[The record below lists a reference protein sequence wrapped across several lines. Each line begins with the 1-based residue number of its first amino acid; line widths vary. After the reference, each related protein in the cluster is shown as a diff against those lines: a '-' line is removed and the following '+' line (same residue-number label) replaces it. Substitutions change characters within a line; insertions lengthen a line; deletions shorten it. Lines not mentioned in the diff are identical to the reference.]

1 MSNQP
6 KKKSGEKIKMILSLE
21 IHSLQIILP
30 ESCELFIEVQR
41 GKDLKESTEKLEYD
55 PSAPNLSL
63 NSKLSSRIVM
73 QKKGKKYKKKTL
85 KFKIFQSTPPQQLG
99 SISIDLSP
107 IPSLK
112 KPISRREIPFASPSS
127 DQPSSITLSLSL
139 SPILNTESSEPLA
152 SNLTVKNLPKLEYS
166 EDVDSDNESVSSRMS
181 FSDAIL
187 HPKESEILSESSS
200 SEEEYKQ
207 LPVDKLIAAAP
218 KASMQN
224 VVPNERSRNLSIAEK
239 EEKAGIAGKRETGTC
254 VNCEIV

>member
-1 MSNQP
+1 MSKQP
-6 KKKSGEKIKMILSLE
+6 KKKSGEKIKMVMSLE
-21 IHSLQIILP
+21 IHSLHITLP
-30 ESCELFIEVQR
+30 ETCELFIEVQR
-41 GKDLKESTEKLEYD
+41 GKDLKTSTEKHEYD
-55 PSAPNLSL
+55 PSAPHISL
-63 NSKLSSRIVM
+63 NSKFSAHITM

-85 KFKIFQSTPPQQLG
+85 KFKVFQSSSPQQLG

-107 IPSLK
+107 IPALK
-112 KPISRREIPFASPSS
+112 KPISRREISFSSPSS

-139 SPILNTESSEPLA
+139 SQVLNTEPFS
-152 SNLTVKNLPKLEYS
+152 SNLTAKNLPKPEFS

-218 KASMQN
+218 KASMES
-224 VVPNERSRNLSIAEK
+224 VKPNERSRNMFIDEK
-239 EEKAGIAGKRETGTC
+239 EEKAGIATKRETGNC